1 MMLMMLTK
9 PYKIKEL
16 EGEKLILNGV
26 SNQVDMTLLRVKNE
40 NQLAQEEER
49 LINQKQDVTTVIQ
62 KVTSLVIVKRDQPPA
77 IKEDLAQEADLVQEV
92 EEIKGEDIDPDL
104 NLEIDQERDLET
116 EREEAEI
123 KGKIY

>member
-1 MMLMMLTK
+1 MMLTK